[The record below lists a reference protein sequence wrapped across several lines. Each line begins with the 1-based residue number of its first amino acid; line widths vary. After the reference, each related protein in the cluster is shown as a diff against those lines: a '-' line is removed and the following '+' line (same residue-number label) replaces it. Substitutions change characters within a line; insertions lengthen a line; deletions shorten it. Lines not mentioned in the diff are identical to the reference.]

1 MLSLYCMQCLKY
13 SSTTTPTETMLQL
26 FRYSIHHKLT
36 HNIEQLKLSYKY
48 MIISDVVR
56 FGNLNSVRLKKADI
70 Y

>member
-1 MLSLYCMQCLKY
+1 
-13 SSTTTPTETMLQL
+13 MLQL